1 MGDEPDLTVAT
12 HEPEALP
19 PPPPPPPAPAA
30 GGELP
35 AKVSGVGC
43 PSCGGA
49 LEVEVGVRVVTCPF
63 CGTALLATSELGVR
77 RFAVEPEVGA
87 DAAREAVRRWL
98 GSGWNKDRR
107 LPREAELA
115 EAFLCFLPFFR
126 VEADVVGIALG
137 TEQRRRTVG
146 SGKNRRTETYEV
158 DVERT
163 TERHFDRTFAAVQV
177 HEWGVRKI
185 DLAGDRLVSYE
196 PDRLERLG
204 MVFPPTRSEDEVR
217 RGALAAFREE
227 GDPAKGLHRVR
238 FRFLESVREALT
250 VVYYPL
256 WIVRYRFRERAY
268 QAVVDAEDGGLAYGK
283 APGNDLYRALALVG
297 AEAVVCYLGTALF
310 HFASDDGCG
319 ALFAALVFGSAVLV
333 WGWRK
338 FRYGGVVEEGSGL
351 EPGESAT
358 AAAAEAMKSIFSG
371 RVPRPRLPR

>member
-1 MGDEPDLTVAT
+1 MPA
-12 HEPEALP
+12 PELPVLP
-19 PPPPPPPAPAA
+19 PPPPAPAPAA

-49 LEVEVGVRVVTCPF
+49 LDVEVGVRVVACPF
-63 CGTALLATSELGVR
+63 CGTTLLATSELGVR
-77 RFAVEPEVGA
+77 RFAVDPEVDA

-98 GSGWNKDRR
+98 GSGWDKDRR
-107 LPREAELA
+107 LPREAELG

-137 TEQRRRTVG
+137 TEQRTRTVG

-163 TERHFDRTFAAVQV
+163 TEKRFDRTFAAVQV
-177 HEWGVRKI
+177 HEWGVRKV
-185 DLAGDRLVSYE
+185 DLAGDRLTPYD

-204 MVFPPTRSEDEVR
+204 MVFPPTRSEEEVR
-217 RGALAAFREE
+217 RAALATFRDE

-256 WIVRYRFRERAY
+256 WIVRYRFRERSY

-283 APGNDLYRALALVG
+283 APGNDLYRALMLVG
-297 AEAVVCYLGTALF
+297 TEAAVCYVGTAMF
-310 HFASDDGCG
+310 HHAGDDGCG
-319 ALFAALVFGSAVLV
+319 ALVAALVFGGAILA

-351 EPGESAT
+351 EPERPP
-358 AAAAEAMKSIFSG
+358 AAVAVETMKSILAG
-371 RVPRPRLPR
+371 RRPELRLPR